1 MADVH
6 DATALA
12 HADQVFASAE
22 KQVADLVHRMDEMRA
37 GDPTSL
43 RVEQWLPL
51 AIALTNFAP
60 DEVGHHL
67 LAAAI
72 LRLSEAADA

>member
-6 DATALA
+6 DATAMA
-12 HADQVFASAE
+12 HADQVFANAE
-22 KQVADLVHRMDEMRA
+22 KQLTDLVHRMDEMRA
-37 GDPTSL
+37 GAPGL